1 MGIYWVGQKVHLG
14 ISITAHRKIQ
24 TNFLAKPIL
33 CFRPRAG
40 KRYKH
45 WDRVS
50 ELEEFSVQGERRKCY
65 VILPAK
71 GNHWRIYGMSWD
83 TMQALWLSWRYSDA
97 GRTSWELSWVLRKR
111 LLRWW
116 ITGRERSQADSTQH
130 TKPGFHRGCGVPGR
144 QAVTASL
151 SFGQSKDRSQR
162 ELGAG
167 SRRKGMQAYSVVS
180 DSWWPRGL

>member
-1 MGIYWVGQKVHLG
+1 
-14 ISITAHRKIQ
+14 
-24 TNFLAKPIL
+24 
-33 CFRPRAG
+33 
-40 KRYKH
+40 
-45 WDRVS
+45 
-50 ELEEFSVQGERRKCY
+50 
-65 VILPAK
+65 
-71 GNHWRIYGMSWD
+71 MSWE

-111 LLRWW
+111 LLCWW
-116 ITGRERSQADSTQH
+116 VTGRERSQADSTQH

-151 SFGQSKDRSQR
+151 SFGQNKDRSQR

-180 DSWWPRGL
+180 DSLWPPWTVALQAPPSMGFSRQEYWSGLPFLSPGDLPSPGIEPASLTSPALAGGFLTPAPRGKHR